1 MTADALTRAGL
12 PRAVLSCPHAPG
24 LRRALA
30 LAVALALPLAAH
42 AEAPADANPT
52 TLDGLEVTARRQSQ
66 ADSYTLPVSR
76 AAIGLDLSVRQTPQ
90 SVTSVTRQQMDDLQ
104 IESIDDVLTSTTGIT
119 TYSLD
124 NAGRTTFR
132 ARGFDIGNFK
142 VDGMLVNGASSFS
155 GGGAALNMDLYDHV
169 QVVRGANGLLGGTGD
184 PSATVYLERK
194 RPTADFGG
202 AAALTLGSHDKRRL
216 MGDVNV
222 PLTAD
227 GRVRSRFVVS
237 AEDSDTF
244 RQREDIQR
252 LAGLA
257 SFEADLGSATVLN
270 LGVQYEKTRNGGA
283 SWGSNVPI
291 WWADG
296 SRAQLSRST
305 NPAADWSLAKRDNTT
320 VFGSV
325 EQGLGADWT
334 LRVAFAHDSGESFT
348 NYGVAKVNN
357 AARNQGF
364 AGFWNPDG
372 SGAFLNAIHSES
384 ETRRDNL
391 DISASGPL
399 QLFGRE
405 HQLMVGFNGY
415 RSEIT
420 DYSFSAALGNCT
432 IAGVAPWSGCQ
443 YRAVGLPIADWR
455 SWDGSYAGFETFRTP
470 ARSKTITENLGGY
483 LAGRFSL
490 ADPLSLVLGTRL
502 SNYKTYTQTYTQA
515 DVRTRGAASGE
526 QQVVTPYA
534 GLVWDFAANYSAY
547 VSYTD
552 VFSPQGNVRDAN
564 DTLLDPV
571 TGKSYEAGIKGEWA
585 DGALN
590 AALALFRNDQNIV
603 GESTGEVHPDTGLT
617 IYRAVDGVKSKGA
630 DLEISGRL
638 AQGWNV
644 YAGYTWLQ
652 VDGLSYQQDPRHLL
666 RLNTT
671 WTLPGAL
678 SKLTVGGGLSVQ
690 SGTVMSTNPGRPLGG
705 GRYDASNLP
714 MGGYTLVNLM
724 ARYALTD
731 TVQLAVN
738 VNNLTDKTYY
748 TQYGFYDG
756 LIFGEPRSTT
766 FSVRA
771 RF

>member
-1 MTADALTRAGL
+1 VIADASDRAGL
-12 PRAVLSCPHAPG
+12 PRAASPC
-24 LRRALA
+24 LRVLA
-30 LAVALALPLAAH
+30 LAVACSLPSLASAAD
-42 AEAPADANPT
+42 AADAPADAASQPT
-52 TLDGLEVTARRQSQ
+52 TLDGLEVTARQSQ
-66 ADSYTLPVSR
+66 PDSYTLAASR
-76 AAIGLDLSVRQTPQ
+76 AAIGLDLSLRQTPQ
-90 SVTSVTRQQMDDLQ
+90 SVTTITRQQMDDLR

-142 VDGMLVNGASSFS
+142 VDGMLVNGQSSFS

-194 RPTADFGG
+194 RPTRELGG
-202 AAALTLGSHDKRRL
+202 AAALTVGSHDKRRL
-216 MGDVNV
+216 MGDVNL

-244 RQREDIQR
+244 RQRENVQR

-257 SFEADLGSATVLN
+257 SFAADLGDSTVVN
-270 LGVQYEKTRNGGA
+270 VGVQYEKTRNGGA

-296 SRAQLSRST
+296 SRANLPRST
-305 NPAADWSLAKRDNTT
+305 NPAADWSLAKRDATT
-320 VFGSV
+320 VFASV
-325 EQGLGADWT
+325 EQQLGADWT
-334 LRVAFAHDSGESFT
+334 LRVAAAHDQGESFT

-357 AARNQGF
+357 AARGQGY

-372 SGAFLNAIHSES
+372 SGAFLNAIHSEAVN
-384 ETRRDNL
+384 RRDNI
-391 DISASGPL
+391 DISVSGPL

-405 HQLMVGFNGY
+405 HQLMAGFNGY
-415 RSEIT
+415 RSELT

-432 IAGVAPWSGCQ
+432 IAGVTPWSGCQ

-455 SWDGSYAGFETFRTP
+455 TWDGSYAGFQTFRTP
-470 ARSKTITENLGGY
+470 ARTKTITQNLGGY

-490 ADPLSLVLGTRL
+490 AEPLSLVLGSRI
-502 SNYKTYTQTYTQA
+502 SNYKTYAQTYTQA
-515 DVRTRGAASGE
+515 DVRSRGAASGD

-534 GLVWDFAANYSAY
+534 GLVWDFARDYSAY

-552 VFSPQGNVRDAN
+552 VFSPQGNLRDAN

-585 DGALN
+585 DGTLN
-590 AALALFRNDQNIV
+590 AALAVFRNEQDNV
-603 GESTGEVHPDTGLT
+603 AESTGLVHPETGLT
-617 IYRAVDGVKSKGA
+617 IYRPVDGVVSKGA
-630 DLEISGRL
+630 DLELSGRL
-638 AQGWNV
+638 AQGLNV

-652 VDGLSYQQDPRHLL
+652 VDGLSYRQDPRHLL
-666 RLNTT
+666 RLNAA
-671 WTLPGAL
+671 WTLPGTL
-678 SKLTVGGGLSVQ
+678 SRLTVGGGLSVQ
-690 SGTVMSTNPGRPLGG
+690 SGTVMSTNPGRPLGNG
-705 GRYDASNLP
+705 QYDASNLP
-714 MGGYTLVNLM
+714 LGGYTLVNLM

-731 TVQLAVN
+731 NVQLAVN
-738 VNNLTDKTYY
+738 VSNLTDDTYY
-748 TQYGFYDG
+748 SQFGFYDG
-756 LIFGEPRSTT
+756 LIFGEPRTTT
-766 FSVRA
+766 FTVRA

>member
-12 PRAVLSCPHAPG
+12 PRAALPCPPAFG
-24 LRRALA
+24 RRALA
-30 LAVALALPLAAH
+30 LAVVLALPLAAH

-66 ADSYTLPVSR
+66 ADSYTLPISK
-76 AAIGLDLSVRQTPQ
+76 AAIGLDLSLRQTPQ
-90 SVTSVTRQQMDDLQ
+90 SVTTVTRQQMDDLQ
-104 IESIDDVLTSTTGIT
+104 IESINDVLTSTTGIT

-132 ARGFDIGNFK
+132 ARGFDVGNFK
-142 VDGMLVNGASSFS
+142 VDGMLINGASSFS
-155 GGGAALNMDLYDHV
+155 GGGAGLNMDLYDHV

-184 PSATVYLERK
+184 PSATIYLERK
-194 RPTADFGG
+194 RPTREFGG
-202 AAALTLGSHDKRRL
+202 AASLTLGSHDKRRL

-237 AEDSDTF
+237 AEDSDSF
-244 RQREDIQR
+244 RQREDLQR
-252 LAGLA
+252 LGGLA
-257 SFEADLGSATVLN
+257 SFEADLGDATVVN
-270 LGVQYEKTRNGGA
+270 LGVQYERTRNGGG

-296 SRAQLSRST
+296 TRTHLPRST
-305 NPAADWSLAKRDNTT
+305 NPAADWSVAKRDNTS

-325 EQGLGADWT
+325 EQGLGADWK
-334 LRVAFAHDSGESFT
+334 LRVAFAHDSGESYT

-357 AARNQGF
+357 AAPGKGF

-372 SGAFLNAIHSES
+372 SGAFLNAIHNES

-391 DISASGPL
+391 DISVSGPL

-405 HQLMVGFNGY
+405 HQVMAGFNGY

-420 DYSFSAALGNCT
+420 DYAFSAALGNCT
-432 IAGVAPWSGCQ
+432 IGGVAPWSGCQ
-443 YRAVGLPIADWR
+443 YRAVGLPIDDWR
-455 SWDGSYAGFETFRTP
+455 TWDGSYAPYETFRTP
-470 ARSKTITENLGGY
+470 ARTKTITQNVGGY

-490 ADPLSLVLGTRL
+490 AEPLSLVLGTRV
-502 SNYKTYTQTYTQA
+502 SNYKTYTQVYTKA
-515 DVRTRGAASGE
+515 DVRTRGAASGD

-590 AALALFRNDQNIV
+590 AALAVFRNEQNNV
-603 GESTGEVHPDTGLT
+603 AESTGEVHPVTGFN
-617 IYRAVDGVKSKGA
+617 IYRAVDGVVSKGA
-630 DLEISGRL
+630 DLEVSGRL

-666 RLNTT
+666 RLNTS

-678 SKLTVGGGLSVQ
+678 SKLTVGGGLSMQ

-705 GRYDASNLP
+705 GKYDASNLP

-738 VNNLTDKTYY
+738 VNNLTDKLYY

-756 LIFGEPRSTT
+756 LIFGEPRTTT
-766 FSVRA
+766 FSIRA

>member
-1 MTADALTRAGL
+1 MIADALCRAGQ
-12 PRAVLSCPHAPG
+12 PRAALPCPR
-24 LRRALA
+24 LLALA
-30 LAVALALPLAAH
+30 ICLALPAVALADTDN
-42 AEAPADANPT
+42 EAQPT
-52 TLDGLEVTARRQSQ
+52 TLDALEVTARRISQ
-66 ADSYTLPVSR
+66 ADSYTLPASS
-76 AAIGLDLSVRQTPQ
+76 AATGLDLSLRQTPQ
-90 SVTSVTRQQMDDLQ
+90 SVTTVTRQQMDDLQ
-104 IESIDDVLTSTTGIT
+104 IESINDVLTSTTGIT

-132 ARGFDIGNFK
+132 ARGFNIGNFK
-142 VDGMLVNGASSFS
+142 VDGMLVNGQTSFS

-194 RPTADFGG
+194 RPTRTFGG
-202 AAALTLGSHDKRRL
+202 AAALTVGSHDKRRL
-216 MGDVNV
+216 MGDINL

-227 GRVRSRFVVS
+227 GRVRSRVVIS

-257 SFEADLGSATVLN
+257 NLEADLGATTVVN

-296 SRAQLSRST
+296 SRAQLPRST
-305 NPAADWSLAKRDNTT
+305 NPAANWSLAKRDSTT

-325 EQGLGADWT
+325 EQLLGAGWK
-334 LRVAFAHDSGESFT
+334 LRVAASHDSGESYT

-357 AARNQGF
+357 AARGQGF

-372 SGAFLNAIHSES
+372 SGAFLNAIHSEA

-391 DISASGPL
+391 DISVSGPL

-405 HQLMVGFNGY
+405 HQLMAGFNGY
-415 RSEIT
+415 RSETT
-420 DYSFSAALGNCT
+420 DYTFSAALGNCT
-432 IAGVAPWSGCQ
+432 IAGVTPWSGCQ
-443 YRAVGLPIADWR
+443 YRAVGLPIANWR
-455 SWDGSYAGFETFRTP
+455 TWDGSYAGFETFRTS
-470 ARSKTITENLGGY
+470 ARNKTITENLGGY

-490 ADPLSLVLGTRL
+490 ADDLALVAGTRI
-502 SNYKTYTQTYTQA
+502 SNYKTYVQAYTRDNA
-515 DVRTRGAASGE
+515 RTRGPGSGE

-534 GLVWDFAANYSAY
+534 GLVWDFAPHYSAY

-564 DTLLDPV
+564 DSLLDPV
-571 TGKSYEAGIKGEWA
+571 TGKSHEAGIKGEWL
-585 DGALN
+585 DGGLN
-590 AALALFRNDQNIV
+590 AALAVFRNAQNNV
-603 GESTGEVHPDTGLT
+603 AENTGEVHPETGLA

-638 AQGWNV
+638 AQGLNA

-666 RLNTT
+666 RLNAA
-671 WTLPGAL
+671 WTLPGTW
-678 SKLTVGGGLSVQ
+678 SRLTVGGGLSVQ
-690 SGTVMSTNPGRPLGG
+690 SGTVMSTNPGRPLGN
-705 GRYDASNLP
+705 GRYDASNLS
-714 MGGYTLVNLM
+714 MGGYTLANLM
-724 ARYALTD
+724 ARYELSEH
-731 TVQLAVN
+731 VQLALN
-738 VNNLTDKTYY
+738 VSNLTDKTYY

-766 FSVRA
+766 FTIRA